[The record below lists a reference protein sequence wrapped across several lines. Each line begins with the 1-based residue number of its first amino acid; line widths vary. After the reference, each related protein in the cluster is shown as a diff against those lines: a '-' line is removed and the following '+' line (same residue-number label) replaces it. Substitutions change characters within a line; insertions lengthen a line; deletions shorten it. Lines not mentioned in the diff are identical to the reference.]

1 MRRAAVGI
9 LGALVV
15 LLGIPSPASAGDE
28 EALFGKKRYH
38 SVSVTKDGQP
48 FALVRGTKLRVGFGR
63 GDPHSMGWI
72 AGCNAFGAEFAI
84 EEDVL
89 DVTTTYYTL
98 MGCTRKLLRQDA
110 LFQRFFES
118 DPAWSASGR
127 ELTLSNERMTIELRR
142 RATG

>member
-1 MRRAAVGI
+1 MRMAAVGI

-15 LLGIPSPASAGDE
+15 LLGMPSPASAGDE

-48 FALVRGTKLRVGFGR
+48 FGLVRGTKLRVGFGR
-63 GDPHSMGWI
+63 GQSDSVSWD
-72 AGCNAFGAEFAI
+72 AGCNAYGAKI
-84 EEDVL
+84 RVEEDVI
-89 DVTTTYYTL
+89 DVREIVSTL
-98 MGCTRKLLRQDA
+98 VGCRRRLMRQDA
-110 LFQRFFES
+110 MFGRFFES